1 MQKAFL
7 QYGPS
12 NSSDNVGHF
21 PVNLLVDLHV
31 SLLVQHQLL
40 VDLLHPLSHLLV
52 NLPVDLHVSLLVQ
65 HHIISVTT
73 VNFMTSSTNS
83 LLTYSTTLVTSY
95 STTSHN
101 QTPQT

>member
-31 SLLVQHQLL
+31 SFLVQHQLL
-40 VDLLHPLSHLLV
+40 VDLLHHLGHFLV
-52 NLPVDLHVSLLVQ
+52 NLLVDLHVSLLVQ
-65 HHIISVTT
+65 HHPLSDHRINKCPMSKCTWAV
-73 VNFMTSSTNS
+73 
-83 LLTYSTTLVTSY
+83 
-95 STTSHN
+95 
-101 QTPQT
+101 